1 MHSKTPSF
9 GSEFAL
15 MRNEHQRMRRL
26 FFLFFSFL
34 FFLSLSL
41 SFFTRVRIKLAFF
54 RKRVWFSLLFASMG
68 SLLPLAQNADAL
80 DDFSLLC
87 LLLCLLFSARGNEIG
102 RRYERLLREGR
113 LVAEV

>member
-1 MHSKTPSF
+1 MDETLSLRRVRVYISSLIKTVQVT
-9 GSEFAL
+9 A
-15 MRNEHQRMRRL
+15 
-26 FFLFFSFL
+26 
-34 FFLSLSL
+34 LSL
-41 SFFTRVRIKLAFF
+41 SFFTRVRIKLDFF

-87 LLLCLLFSARGNEIG
+87 LLLCLLFSARCNEIG

>member
-41 SFFTRVRIKLAFF
+41 SFFTRMRVKLDFF
-54 RKRVWFSLLFASMG
+54 RKRVCFSLLFASMG
-68 SLLPLAQNADAL
+68 SLLSLAQNADAL

-87 LLLCLLFSARGNEIG
+87 LLLCLLFSARCNEIG